1 MAITREVST
10 EKAMKGA
17 VAVYEGGVYRN
28 GESRCFQRSI
38 TRALGDAVLVP
49 ELHIDLV
56 TEIALNELTAAG
68 PRDPGPDG
76 SAAGELPERPGRRH
90 DRKAVP
96 P

>member
-38 TRALGDAVLVP
+38 TRALGD
-49 ELHIDLV
+49 EYCCI
-56 TEIALNELTAAG
+56 TRIW
-68 PRDPGPDG
+68 
-76 SAAGELPERPGRRH
+76 SRRSL
-90 DRKAVP
+90 
-96 P
+96 